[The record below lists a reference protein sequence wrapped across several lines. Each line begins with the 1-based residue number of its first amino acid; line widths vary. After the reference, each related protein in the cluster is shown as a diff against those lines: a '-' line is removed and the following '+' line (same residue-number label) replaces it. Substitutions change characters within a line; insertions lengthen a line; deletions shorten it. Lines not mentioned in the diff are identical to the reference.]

1 MLQAPRPDSVIRAHE
16 SKPGAGQ
23 CLNSCCHNQRERE
36 RERERLAVEQPP
48 SHHLGQS
55 EHGQLEIGDFSDASI
70 NQAAH
75 MTMSWLTGHTLI
87 LNKDMEH
94 LIARVGLI
102 VLNQGSYNFYSERLN
117 EQISGKARRCD
128 NDLNIARVA
137 GCCSFPSGV
146 MGGLRGSY
154 LRRNGRH

>member
-36 RERERLAVEQPP
+36 RLAVEQPP

-55 EHGQLEIGDFSDASI
+55 GQGQLEIGDFSDASI

-75 MTMSWLTGHTLI
+75 PHDHVLVDGAHIKTEQGYGASHSKGGSDYS
-87 LNKDMEH
+87 KP
-94 LIARVGLI
+94 GI
-102 VLNQGSYNFYSERLN
+102 VEFLQRKTE
-117 EQISGKARRCD
+117 
-128 NDLNIARVA
+128 
-137 GCCSFPSGV
+137 
-146 MGGLRGSY
+146 
-154 LRRNGRH
+154 

>member
-36 RERERLAVEQPP
+36 RLAVEQPP

-55 EHGQLEIGDFSDASI
+55 EQGQLEIGDFSDASI

-75 MTMSWLTGHTLI
+75 MTMSWLRGHTLK
-87 LNKDMEH
+87 LNKDMGH

-102 VLNQGSYNFYSERLN
+102 ILNQGSHNFYSERLN
-117 EQISGKARRCD
+117 EQTSGKARRCD

-137 GCCSFPSGV
+137 GCCSFPRGV